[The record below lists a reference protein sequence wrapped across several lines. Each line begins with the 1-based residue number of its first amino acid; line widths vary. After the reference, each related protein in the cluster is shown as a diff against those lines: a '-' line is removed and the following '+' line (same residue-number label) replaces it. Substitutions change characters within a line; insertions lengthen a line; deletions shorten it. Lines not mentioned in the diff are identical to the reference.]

1 MSNLKIEIKTHKET
15 KESFIE
21 FRCSNDL
28 APILTEFVMDF
39 FETEMITG
47 KIFTG
52 TNNTVISFKT
62 SNQEKIQTV
71 QNGVIRMFRV
81 SSKLNNVN
89 LN

>member
-1 MSNLKIEIKTHKET
+1 
-15 KESFIE
+15 
-21 FRCSNDL
+21 
-28 APILTEFVMDF
+28 MDF